1 MTPSLAELRM
11 VTTDRLAGFH
21 FGSTDMVWVSST
33 GSFGRGDGRL
43 SVKSVDGGPEYVVV
57 DVCGIGA
64 SAFGELRS
72 GDVVFD
78 NP

>member
-1 MTPSLAELRM
+1 MGKLHG
-11 VTTDRLAGFH
+11 V
-21 FGSTDMVWVSST
+21 
-33 GSFGRGDGRL
+33 FGRGDGRL

-72 GDVVFD
+72 GDVVFRQSIAGD
-78 NP
+78 GSRPSRSGVM